1 MTSKSTSTAFGIPAG
16 RTLTIASI
24 IAGSLLIALCAQISI
39 DVPFSPVPITG
50 QTFGV
55 LLVAA
60 LLGLRQGT
68 AAVVAYLAE
77 GALGLPVFAGGAA
90 GAQHLVGPT
99 GGYLAGFVLAALFVG
114 FVLQRN
120 DRASLMTTIL
130 AMCGGTALIFA
141 TGIGWLF
148 AFSAIAGDSISSEV
162 ILNAALYPYL
172 PGAGIKILA
181 AAGMVA
187 GTRTFI
193 GRNSDKTSA

>member
-1 MTSKSTSTAFGIPAG
+1 MTSKSTTAAFGIPAG
-16 RTLTIASI
+16 RTLTFASV

-68 AAVVAYLAE
+68 AAVLAYLAE

-99 GGYLAGFVLAALFVG
+99 GGYLAGFVLAAVFVG
-114 FVLQRN
+114 FVLQRSE
-120 DRASLMTTIL
+120 RKSLLTTVL
-130 AMCGGTALIFA
+130 AMSGGTALIFA
-141 TGIGWLF
+141 MGIGWLF
-148 AFSAIAGDSISSEV
+148 SFSAIAGDSISPDI

-181 AAGMVA
+181 AAGLVA
-187 GTRTFI
+187 GTRSFI
-193 GRNSDKTSA
+193 DRNTEKPTA